1 MEPLDPLSFSL
12 ADLNG
17 ETYYILLPYAIYLI
31 PFVVENGIE
40 IFDIVD
46 TLLYYFGDGKTT
58 GDDIILW
65 WDALVFPRLNIIYYI
80 SSKFDSGRIVKE
92 YS

>member
-1 MEPLDPLSFSL
+1 MEPLDPLSLSL

-17 ETYYILLPYAIYLI
+17 ETYSILLPYAINLI
-31 PFVVENGIE
+31 PFVVEIGIV
-40 IFDIVD
+40 IFDVVD